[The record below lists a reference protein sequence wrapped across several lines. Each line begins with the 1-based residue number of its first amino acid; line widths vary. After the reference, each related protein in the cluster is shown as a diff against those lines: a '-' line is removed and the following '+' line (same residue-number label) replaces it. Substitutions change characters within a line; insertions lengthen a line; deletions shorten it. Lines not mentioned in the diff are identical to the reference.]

1 MEEEGERGGEE
12 GVKSLK
18 QVVVPAIQMGER
30 ERDKRESGHVCMQ
43 VIVNQNPKHPLHT
56 MKKRAKA
63 LCTDWTAY
71 RALHVNRQII
81 PTGCSTQST
90 LLAKPKKDTNL
101 SRAGGD

>member
-1 MEEEGERGGEE
+1 MYAGNSTPEPQT
-12 GVKSLK
+12 S
-18 QVVVPAIQMGER
+18 PTY
-30 ERDKRESGHVCMQ
+30 D
-43 VIVNQNPKHPLHT
+43 T

-101 SRAGGD
+101 SRGKRLKDIKEWKFSVEGGGG